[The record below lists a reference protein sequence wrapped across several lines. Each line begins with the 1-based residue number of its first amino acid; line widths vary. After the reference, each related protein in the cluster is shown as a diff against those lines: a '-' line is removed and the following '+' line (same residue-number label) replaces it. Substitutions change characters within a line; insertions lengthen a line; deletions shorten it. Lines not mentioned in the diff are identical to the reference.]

1 MYFSTVIR
9 LSLFLQLI
17 CGTRIQTWNQMSVFW
32 FSILTND
39 QQSFKCS
46 LILKHC
52 DWFFFPCLSRTNS
65 CNNQFPVCLR
75 AKLVRALQR
84 YILRRSG
91 LEEWSFFAEIFSGFL
106 LLVMFST
113 EMIFSTFIIFLSRS

>member
-9 LSLFLQLI
+9 LSLFLQFI
-17 CGTRIQTWNQMSVFW
+17 CETRIQTWNQMSVFW

-52 DWFFFPCLSRTNS
+52 DDSSFPAYHEPIRVITSSQFACELNWLEL
-65 CNNQFPVCLR
+65 CNGIYCGGQGSKSDPFLP
-75 AKLVRALQR
+75 K
-84 YILRRSG
+84 
-91 LEEWSFFAEIFSGFL
+91 FFSGFL